1 MPFRVNFI
9 VSPSLSTKESESFIG
24 VISKIYDDFVENWY
38 LYNFGPSNP
47 RAQFIFSLFRV

>member
-24 VISKIYDDFVENWY
+24 VISKIYDHFVENWY